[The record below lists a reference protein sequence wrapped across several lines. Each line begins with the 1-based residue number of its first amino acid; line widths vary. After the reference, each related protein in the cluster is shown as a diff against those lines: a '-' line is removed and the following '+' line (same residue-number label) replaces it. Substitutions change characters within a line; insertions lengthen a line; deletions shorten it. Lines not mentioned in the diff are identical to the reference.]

1 VATRRLYLTFAAA
14 VLLAASLA
22 VLLSQPGSGLKPAR
36 RTSMELDE
44 PTPAHGR

>member
-14 VLLAASLA
+14 VLLATSLA
-22 VLLSQPGSGLKPAR
+22 VLLGWPGSGIKPAR

-44 PTPAHGR
+44 PMPGRGR